1 MQGIPSIPELLMDNT
16 DRNRTSPFAFT
27 GNRFEFRAVGS
38 LTNCASAMITLNA
51 AVAEQLTIFKGRVD
65 ARIANSESVEK
76 AIFEEIKQLIND
88 CRPILFDGNGYSDEW
103 KEEAERRGLDCETS
117 VPLIFDRMLS
127 DTTKQMFAST
137 GVLNGIELK
146 ARTDVSWD
154 MYTKKIQIE
163 ARVMGDLALNQIV
176 PIASKYE
183 AMLLDKVY
191 KMSLLNLDATQDI
204 ALIKEISTLT
214 ADIQR
219 MVNEMIEARKVANRI
234 TEERAKAIAY
244 HDTVAD
250 YLEEIRLCIDRLE
263 MVIDDQMWTLPKY
276 RELLFLR

>member
-1 MQGIPSIPELLMDNT
+1 
-16 DRNRTSPFAFT
+16 
-27 GNRFEFRAVGS
+27 
-38 LTNCASAMITLNA
+38 
-51 AVAEQLTIFKGRVD
+51 
-65 ARIANSESVEK
+65 
-76 AIFEEIKQLIND
+76 
-88 CRPILFDGNGYSDEW
+88 
-103 KEEAERRGLDCETS
+103 
-117 VPLIFDRMLS
+117 LIFDRMLS